1 MTGFFKVTWG
11 SRGINK
17 AGAEEWIKGQQ
28 GGRHLSLSQ
37 TGKFSFQECTPAIFV
52 PCGISPPYFLS
63 THKHKQELEM
73 RCRWRRGAA
82 IFNGSCSA
90 SSRSLCPSPRP
101 LLLSLTQSSNPGLKP
116 VLDTVV
122 GLGDTRSS
130 FLRHRGSQTNDLNP
144 HSQLH
149 HGLLTCDSVLSQ
161 YKNTGGAGWLHQ
173 EREYRCNSHQAVE
186 YYPRLPGKLRRHE
199 FTHITDLPQRVNPNL
214 VTLFGALSVMPF

>member
-1 MTGFFKVTWG
+1 MWKKAFGTGFFKVTWG

-28 GGRHLSLSQ
+28 GGPTPVPKPDRKVLPPGVYSSHFCSMWNFSPLFPQHSQ
-37 TGKFSFQECTPAIFV
+37 TQTGTRDAGTV
-52 PCGISPPYFLS
+52 AA
-63 THKHKQELEM
+63 
-73 RCRWRRGAA
+73 GAA
-82 IFNGSCSA
+82 FFNGSCSA

-101 LLLSLTQSSNPGLKP
+101 LLLSLTQSSNPGLRP

-122 GLGDTRSS
+122 GLEDTRSS

-161 YKNTGGAGWLHQ
+161 YKNTGGAG
-173 EREYRCNSHQAVE
+173 
-186 YYPRLPGKLRRHE
+186 
-199 FTHITDLPQRVNPNL
+199 
-214 VTLFGALSVMPF
+214 